1 MNLFAD
7 PPGLLEKTEFLL
19 RDWVNMYH
27 SPSAGKESTK
37 VSSSLNRVFE
47 GREEGVGK
55 ETVNQLLSGIVAIE
69 G

>member
-1 MNLFAD
+1 VFPD

-37 VSSSLNRVFE
+37 VSISLNWVFE
-47 GREEGVGK
+47 GHGH
-55 ETVNQLLSGIVAIE
+55 LSHGLP